1 MTRQPVSAT
10 EMRPGRPKP
19 RLQLPAFW
27 WTSKRS
33 LPNPHPGSQSAGFS
47 KRLMRRP
54 RGTLCAALLLAC
66 LPWGVTAAEAAGLFS
81 ADDGAVPLRQTPERL
96 RSEGSFSEGG
106 PRGEAAG
113 GFAPSA
119 ELRSRIAAIDFGQL
133 AAARSEAVQRR
144 PSNLRLNLFAD
155 AEFEAVIERTE
166 PTLTGHTL
174 TGRLAGDPLST
185 VVLAV
190 NGDYIAGTV
199 WSPDGMHDIRT
210 LGAGPA
216 VIRQLDPAA
225 LGRCGVGEA
234 PPAPRPD
241 ASPAPWASGSPIA
254 GGSRA
259 DPAPQAGLQVK
270 NAAQADDGSLIDV
283 LVVYVAGTRIPHGG
297 HRAMRAIIDRDVA
310 MTNEAYR
317 ESGAEQRIALVGA
330 VEVDWPWREIHASHQ
345 VLNFLEGKGDGYLE
359 EVHALRDL
367 YAADLVVLHTGDLAS
382 WQGGSGGGIAFGT
395 SSPAGNER
403 LAFSIASSA
412 AFAHELGHGM
422 GLSHERQ
429 YDRSNEPFPYSH
441 GYRFWATHPN
451 WGEHEWSTIMAA
463 LLPTLPRFSNP
474 RQKWSDESGVPLGVP
489 GDEPSDRA
497 DGPADAVR
505 SLNEMRRA
513 IANYR
518 ASATRCEYALSSE
531 LPVLPAEG
539 GEFKLRVET
548 APGCEWK
555 ARSDGGFLS
564 IAEGSSG
571 MGGGEVVYRAP
582 ANPGWER
589 EAAVLVAA
597 EVYLVRQEGLRP
609 VAPVC
614 ERTGDVQEA
623 IVAALG
629 KTCADVSGG
638 DLASLGTLRVV
649 PRAKSLKAGDFDG
662 LSSLGWLHI
671 SRERLWEQKPT
682 DGLILESG
690 LFDGLSGLRYLNL
703 ERNDISALPPGLFK
717 DLHELHD
724 LDLRFNQLA
733 NLKPGLFDGLSSLR
747 DLNLGGNNL
756 SNLQL
761 GLFDGLTELFR
772 LYLYRNQLTE
782 LPMGVFDG
790 LPNLQ
795 TLHLNHNSLTTLPAA
810 LFNGPSRLHTL
821 YLNYNSLTTLPAALF
836 NGLSSL
842 WFVGADNN
850 QLATLPPNLFAG
862 LPLDSL
868 WLDRNRLTSLPP
880 GLFEGVTKLRI
891 LELSEN
897 PGAPFALRLELVA
910 PPAPD
915 SSPGRSAT
923 VVAEV
928 ASGVPFD
935 VRVGL
940 SASGG
945 TLSAHSILLEAG
957 QTRGSPIS
965 VAPQG
970 DGPVRVELDAVSG
983 VLKEWE
989 CDNVS
994 SEDVVLNWR
1003 RCYRGVRTAAG
1014 PPLVLFGLP
1023 DQTLGPDDTAK
1034 FHLPS
1039 AFPDFGDRASYTVE
1053 LSDPAVAEATIRD
1066 GLLIVSAIGGG
1077 KTTVTVTAAGP
1088 GGRRE
1093 MRHFSVTVLWPPE
1106 VVDSIP
1112 DLSLAVGE
1120 RIQIEVSDNFRNS
1133 DGGLLT
1139 YAAES
1144 SDSRVAVASM
1154 DEGRLHIAGREPGV
1168 TVVTLTTTDPDGLSA
1183 TLTFRVT
1190 VVRVANSYWS
1200 GWRSVLLKS
1209 PSSADG
1215 DGS

>member
-1 MTRQPVSAT
+1 MAQQRA
-10 EMRPGRPKP
+10 
-19 RLQLPAFW
+19 AF
-27 WTSKRS
+27 
-33 LPNPHPGSQSAGFS
+33 
-47 KRLMRRP
+47 
-54 RGTLCAALLLAC
+54 CASLLLAC
-66 LPWGVTAAEAAGLFS
+66 PLFVLAAADAGLFS
-81 ADDGAVPLRQTPERL
+81 ADVDAAALHPPAKGLLGRDAWL
-96 RSEGSFSEGG
+96 EGG
-106 PRGEAAG
+106 RRGETPG

-119 ELRSRIAAIDFGQL
+119 ELRSRIVDMDFGRL
-133 AAARSEAVQRR
+133 AAARSEVARGR
-144 PSNLRLNLFAD
+144 PHPLRLNLFAD
-155 AEFEAVIERTE
+155 ADFDAVFERTS
-166 PTLTGHTL
+166 PTASGYTL
-174 TGRLAGDPLST
+174 TGRLEGDPLST

-190 NGDYIAGTV
+190 NGDHIAGTI

-210 LGAGPA
+210 PGAGPA
-216 VIRQLDPAA
+216 VIRQLDPAT
-225 LGRCGVGEA
+225 LGRCEVGK
-234 PPAPRPD
+234 PAPRPD
-241 ASPAPWASGSPIA
+241 ASPAPWASGSPLA
-254 GGSRA
+254 RRSRADGA

-330 VEVDWPWREIHASHQ
+330 VEVDWPWREVHPSPQA
-345 VLNFLEGKGDGYLE
+345 LNFLEGKRDGYLE

-367 YAADLVVLHTGDLAS
+367 YAADLVVLHTGDLAI
-382 WQGGSGGGIAFGT
+382 WQGGSVGGIAIGT

-412 AFAHELGHGM
+412 AFAHELGHSM
-422 GLSHERQ
+422 GLNHERQ
-429 YDRSNEPFPYSH
+429 YDRSNDPFPYSH
-441 GYRFWATHPN
+441 GYRLEVPC
-451 WGEHEWSTIMAA
+451 GDPDRVIPCEIKTIMAVD
-463 LLPTLPRFSNP
+463 PSHLPRFSNP
-474 RQKWSDESGVPLGVP
+474 KQTWMQGGQAFLLGVP

-505 SLNEMRRA
+505 SLNGMRRA

-518 ASATRCEYALSSE
+518 ASATRCEYALSPE

-548 APGCEWK
+548 APDCEWS

-564 IAEGSSG
+564 IAEDSSG

-589 EAAVLVAA
+589 EAAILVAA
-597 EVYLVRQEGLRP
+597 EVHLVRQEGLRP

-629 KTCADVSGG
+629 KTCADISGG

-662 LSSLGWLHI
+662 LSNLGWLHI
-671 SRERLWEQKPT
+671 SRKRPWEQKPT

-733 NLKPGLFDGLSSLR
+733 NLKPSLFDGLSSLR
-747 DLNLGGNNL
+747 GLNLGGNNL

-772 LYLYRNQLTE
+772 LYLYGNQLTE

-795 TLHLNHNSLTTLPAA
+795 TLHLDHNSLTTLPAA
-810 LFNGPSRLHTL
+810 LFNGLSRLHTL

-836 NGLSSL
+836 NGLSRL
-842 WFVGADNN
+842 EFVGADNN
-850 QLATLPPNLFAG
+850 QLTTLPPNLFAG

-940 SASGG
+940 SAFGG

-994 SEDVVLNWR
+994 SADVVLNWR

-1144 SDSRVAVASM
+1144 SDPTVVSVSVDGGSVRV
-1154 DEGRLHIAGREPGV
+1154 AGREPGAA
-1168 TVVTLTTTDPDGLSA
+1168 TVTLTATDPDGLSA

-1190 VVRVANSYWS
+1190 TVERTASSYWG
-1200 GWRSVLLKS
+1200 GWRSVLLR
-1209 PSSADG
+1209 PSSSEEG
-1215 DGS
+1215 GGS